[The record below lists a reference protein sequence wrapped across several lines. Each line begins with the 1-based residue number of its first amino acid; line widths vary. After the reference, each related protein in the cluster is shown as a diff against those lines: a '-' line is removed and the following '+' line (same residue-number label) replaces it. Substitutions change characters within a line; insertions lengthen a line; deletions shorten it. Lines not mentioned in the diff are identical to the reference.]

1 MLNKNSFNTG
11 GTTAPAPREQAG
23 AFDIPSTVPH
33 TRLTS
38 GTGTEPTR
46 RLQAR
51 VGAEQTPIQA
61 HNTTKRA
68 VAGTSSPTN
77 PAVNPVTR
85 RSSLVASRSNARGL
99 TGNNS
104 QSRLGS
110 GTPSP
115 KPKSVAGMP
124 EVYNVGGEGGH
135 SSVLVKIQHHGNTQ
149 AKHTARVVALRVR
162 NGVVAGKD
170 TTKQPLTQP
179 KGTKIYAGFHHVGT
193 VR

>member
-1 MLNKNSFNTG
+1 MAKKNAFNTG

-23 AFDIPSTVPH
+23 AFDIPATVPH

-38 GTGTEPTR
+38 GTGTEPTG
-46 RLQAR
+46 RLQER
-51 VGAEQTPIQA
+51 IGAEQTPIQA

-68 VAGTSSPTN
+68 AAGTSSPIN
-77 PAVNPVTR
+77 PAVDPTTR
-85 RSSLVASRSNARGL
+85 RSALVNSRSDARGL

-110 GTPSP
+110 GTPNP

-135 SSVLVKIQHHGNTQ
+135 SSVLKKVQHSGRTQ
-149 AKHTARVVALRVR
+149 AAHTAKVTALRVR
-162 NGVVAGKD
+162 NGSAAGND
-170 TTKQPLTQP
+170 ATMQPLTTP

-193 VR
+193 AS